1 MVFAFKLRPTRSF
14 KYDSIFGWKLSDM
27 NIATT
32 IIPIFAV
39 IALGWF
45 VRIKGFIQPEFL
57 GPANRLVYY
66 LAIPAMIFHE
76 ISKGSLSTQFDAAVI
91 LITLFSVLT
100 VFAVA
105 WCVGLIWR
113 IKSGELGTFIQ
124 ASFHGNLGYIGLA
137 VAYYSLGNDG
147 FVRASIIAGFIM
159 ILQNFLA
166 VVALQF
172 NSDEVSTS
180 NSKRNA
186 VLKILGNPVILSALA
201 GILFSATGLKLPLVI
216 SRILDILSG
225 LALPMALILI
235 GASLSFKLIRL
246 RLSRIFSSSI
256 LKLILLPGLGF
267 FLYRMFDIKLQDYLP
282 GLILL
287 AAPTATL
294 TYVMAK
300 EMNGD
305 SDFAVAA
312 LSFCT
317 LLSAV
322 TFSIWL
328 HIAA

>member
-1 MVFAFKLRPTRSF
+1 
-14 KYDSIFGWKLSDM
+14 M

-32 IIPIFAV
+32 IIPIFAI

-100 VFAVA
+100 IFAVA

-113 IKSGELGTFIQ
+113 IRSGELGTFIQ

-172 NSDEVSTS
+172 NSDDASIS
-180 NSKRNA
+180 SSKRNA

-201 GILFSATGLKLPLVI
+201 GILFSSTGLKLPLVI

-235 GASLSFKLIRL
+235 GASLSFKLMRL
-246 RLSRIFSSSI
+246 KLSRIFSSSI

-267 FLYRMFDIKLQDYLP
+267 FLYRMLDIKLQNYLP

-287 AAPTATL
+287 ASPTATL

-305 SDFAVAA
+305 TDFAVAA
-312 LSFCT
+312 VSFCT

-322 TFSIWL
+322 TFFIWL
-328 HIAA
+328 QTAA

>member
-1 MVFAFKLRPTRSF
+1 
-14 KYDSIFGWKLSDM
+14 M

-32 IIPIFAV
+32 IIPIFAI

-76 ISKGSLSTQFDAAVI
+76 ISKGSLSTHFDAAVI
-91 LITLFSVLT
+91 LNTVLSVLA

-105 WCVGLIWR
+105 WCVGLIWHIR
-113 IKSGELGTFIQ
+113 HGELGTFVQ

-137 VAYYSLGNDG
+137 VAYYSLGKDG

-159 ILQNFLA
+159 ILQNLLA

-172 NSDEVSTS
+172 NSNDASTS
-180 NSKRNA
+180 KNKRDA
-186 VLKILGNPVILSALA
+186 VLRILGNPVILSALA
-201 GILFSATGLKLPLVI
+201 GILFSSTGLKLPLVI
-216 SRILDILSG
+216 SRSLDILSG

-235 GASLSFKLIRL
+235 GASLSFKLMRL
-246 RLSRIFSSSI
+246 KMFRIFSSSI
-256 LKLILLPGLGF
+256 LKLILLPGIGF
-267 FLYRMFDIKLQDYLP
+267 FLFRLFDIELQDYLP

-287 AAPTATL
+287 ASPTATL
-294 TYVMAK
+294 TYIMAK

-312 LSFCT
+312 ISFCT
-317 LLSAV
+317 LMSAV